1 MRLQPRLVG
10 YALTSVCLCSHKRV
24 HATVTVF
31 YTIGVANNYFAQLLI
46 FCYTELDSMRISEL
60 KIKIN
65 IITSRNLLKIGEIVT
80 YKEK

>member
-10 YALTSVCLCSHKRV
+10 YALTSVCLYSHKRV
-24 HATVTVF
+24 HATVT
-31 YTIGVANNYFAQLLI
+31 NYFAQLLI
-46 FCYTELDSMRISEL
+46 FFNTELDSMRISEL